1 MKRYTWFEA
10 SGIALLVDTEREK
23 ILGSIIPQVNGEC
36 IIRYGHSS
44 DREPMHEDVVEAQ
57 GNDRDTIFVSA
68 GRILARLEVSLH
80 DEDDRAL
87 FRFADQGGIYHDEI
101 KPEYLEGCKNG

>member
-10 SGIALLVDTEREK
+10 SGIALLVDTEKEK

-36 IIRYGHSS
+36 IIRYGHSA
-44 DREPMHEDVVEAQ
+44 DTEPMHEDVVEAQ
-57 GNDRDTIFVSA
+57 ANLMDTIFTAA
-68 GRILARLEVSLH
+68 GRIVARLHVWIR
-80 DEDDRAL
+80 DEDNRAL
-87 FRFADQGGIYHDEI
+87 SRFVDDMILNEI

>member
-10 SGIALLVDTEREK
+10 SGIALLVDTEKEK

-44 DREPMHEDVVEAQ
+44 DREPMFEDVVEAQ
-57 GNDRDTIFVSA
+57 GCDFDTIMASA
-68 GRILARLEVSLH
+68 GRILGRLQIWVR

-87 FRFADQGGIYHDEI
+87 FKFAEQGGIYREI
-101 KPEYLEGCKNG
+101 KAEYLEGCKNG